1 MKRNTLN
8 RRAFVGAAAA
18 GVASAA
24 LAPPGHAQFPSP
36 GEGTVRDRL
45 WLFANPI
52 NSTFPHTGRRSVM
65 SPAEGAFYLGI
76 PNIIMIQANAGPE
89 AQHGRFDPP
98 FEQYAVA
105 LRPLKRVLWSLVG
118 SGGFTTEAE
127 RKEGIELV
135 RRTPNFV
142 GVYLDDFFTAKVEGK
157 RAVLTVQ
164 ELRGIRESLRA
175 DGRKLEIHVTF
186 YTTLLGLPLA
196 DYLELIDGITLW
208 TWKSEDLA
216 NLESTMSRAEKLAPH
231 LKKTLGC
238 YMIDFTKKQ
247 SVPIP
252 AMQHQCELGLKF
264 LRERRIEGMV
274 FLNNCVMDI
283 GLPAVEWARTWIEK
297 VGETRL

>member
-1 MKRNTLN
+1 
-8 RRAFVGAAAA
+8 
-18 GVASAA
+18 
-24 LAPPGHAQFPSP
+24 
-36 GEGTVRDRL
+36 
-45 WLFANPI
+45 
-52 NSTFPHTGRRSVM
+52 
-65 SPAEGAFYLGI
+65 
-76 PNIIMIQANAGPE
+76 
-89 AQHGRFDPP
+89 
-98 FEQYAVA
+98 
-105 LRPLKRVLWSLVG
+105 
-118 SGGFTTEAE
+118 
-127 RKEGIELV
+127 
-135 RRTPNFV
+135 
-142 GVYLDDFFTAKVEGK
+142 VEGK